1 MTQFEEKSRNFFTSL
16 KEAFNWKEN
25 NVINAHD
32 AYMIAKYG
40 APVTEEDLFNET
52 IKTINQLIKTKVL
65 NSFDCAVIKNL
76 CTEIAPYYND
86 LVEYYEHKGY
96 TVYFIDTNSTIDGR
110 SVVGINSPMIIITW
124 GNFVPTKC
132 SKKNK

>member
-1 MTQFEEKSRNFFTSL
+1 MTQFEEKSRNFFISL

-76 CTEIAPYYND
+76 CTEITPYYND

-124 GNFVPTKC
+124 GNFVPAKC